1 MNELELDLKF
11 LKMKWAP
18 QTADQNAA
26 WELYVELLTR
36 ITTQALPK
44 EHGDEKTA
52 LDSVYSLFPTTREII
67 KKQGKECINFA
78 KIAIPV
84 LNQIVRPFTAEW
96 HRASL
101 AGAFERADRCQEF
114 RNDLSIVQENLPSML
129 AYSLV
134 WRAWRT
140 SLALKHNTTD
150 VIDLAHGI
158 STGK

>member
-1 MNELELDLKF
+1 MTFQKFLENWDMTELELDIKF

-18 QTADQNAA
+18 RTADQNAA

-36 ITTQALPK
+36 ITTQALPA
-44 EHGDEKTA
+44 EHAHEKAA

-67 KKQGKECINFA
+67 RKHGKECINFA

-101 AGAFERADRCQEF
+101 ADAFKKPDQCKKF
-114 RNDLSIVQENLPSML
+114 R
-129 AYSLV
+129 
-134 WRAWRT
+134 
-140 SLALKHNTTD
+140 K
-150 VIDLAHGI
+150 DLANLQHKLLKYTCLLAAI
-158 STGK
+158 ARVEDITFLEAKND

>member
-1 MNELELDLKF
+1 MTFQKFLENWDMTELELDIKF

-36 ITTQALPK
+36 ITTQTLPA

-52 LDSVYSLFPTTREII
+52 LDSVFSLFPTTREII
-67 KKQGKECINFA
+67 KRHGKECINFA

-101 AGAFERADRCQEF
+101 AGAFKSTDQCKKF
-114 RNDLSIVQENLPSML
+114 RNDLMDLQKKLNNYTRLL
-129 AYSLV
+129 A
-134 WRAWRT
+134 
-140 SLALKHNTTD
+140 
-150 VIDLAHGI
+150 GI
-158 STGK
+158 ARVEDITFLEAQRD

>member
-1 MNELELDLKF
+1 MTFKKFLENWDMTELELDIKF

-36 ITTQALPK
+36 ITTQALPA
-44 EHGDEKTA
+44 EYGDERTA

-67 KKQGKECINFA
+67 KKHGKECINFA

-84 LNQIVRPFTAEW
+84 LNQIVRPFTAKW

-101 AGAFERADRCQEF
+101 AGAFKNKDQCEKF
-114 RNDLSIVQENLPSML
+114 RNDLL
-129 AYSLV
+129 
-134 WRAWRT
+134 
-140 SLALKHNTTD
+140 
-150 VIDLAHGI
+150 
-158 STGK
+158 